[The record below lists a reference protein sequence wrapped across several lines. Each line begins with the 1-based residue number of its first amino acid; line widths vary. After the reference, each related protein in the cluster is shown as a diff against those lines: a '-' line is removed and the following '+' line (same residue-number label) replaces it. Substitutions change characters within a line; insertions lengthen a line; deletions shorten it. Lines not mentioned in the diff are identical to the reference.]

1 MITIENLSLQF
12 DTNSSPLFSNA
23 HFSFPEQKL
32 TFVEGKN
39 GAGKSTL
46 FQILMAQSTLPS
58 TMHGTFSYQGKT
70 YDLTHA
76 SYKQFAKYH
85 ITRVPQRFDELLV
98 PHLTFQENLACAHFN
113 TFPSFTSRITLPPV
127 PDLAKNLYIPLST
140 PVHLLS
146 GGQRQILAILTV
158 LQRSSSILLLD
169 EPTAT
174 LDEENSHLVMQFLCS
189 LIKTHHLTILMIT
202 HDSSL
207 YSYTESTPV
216 VITKTKEVGQ

>member
-1 MITIENLSLQF
+1 MITINNLSFQF
-12 DTNSSPLFSNA
+12 ENTSTPLFSHTN
-23 HFSFPEQKL
+23 FSFPEYKL

-46 FQILMAQSTLPS
+46 FQILMAQPTLQPS
-58 TMHGTFSYQGKT
+58 VQGTFSYQGTT
-70 YDLTHA
+70 YDLKSST
-76 SYKQFAKYH
+76 YKQFAQQH
-85 ITRVPQRFDELLV
+85 ITRVHQRFDELLV
-98 PHLTFQENLACAHFN
+98 PHLTFQENLACAQFA
-113 TFPSFTSRITLPPV
+113 TFPSCTSRITLPPL
-127 PDLAKNLYIPLST
+127 PLLAKNLHIPLST

-189 LIKTHHLTILMIT
+189 LIKTSNLTILMIS
-202 HDSSL
+202 HDNSL
-207 YSYTESTPV
+207 YSYTDSTPV
-216 VITKTKEVGQ
+216 LITKNMKS